1 MNKKEII
8 TSFVDARPAVVGAYG
23 YGSGVFRQAGYEEE
37 DIPQIDLIFL
47 VDNLKEWHKEN
58 MKYNRDDYSLLGR
71 IHVNVS
77 SLKRLKGSNGI
88 TYYSQIFEN
97 GYRFKYG
104 VMEEQD
110 FLLFLNSWENF
121 FIAGRFHKP
130 ILQIKGNEEE
140 DEAISKNKRQAALV
154 AALLAPSRLSKKD
167 FYKIL

>member
-130 ILQIKGNEEE
+130 ILQILRFYN
-140 DEAISKNKRQAALV
+140 AFSSPHLFVLNKYRKVKRPLNPIFFFV
-154 AALLAPSRLSKKD
+154 YIPICS
-167 FYKIL
+167 